1 MPGLQRSASS
11 PVKKPHPWWWA
22 LVTLVWLASGAGIA
36 WGSLDAYE
44 FKIDRN
50 SMSFLTVIALLG
62 LYVAIRAFRR
72 SRLDY
77 LVLAPGPIEVYNFS
91 DARDSQDKEGN
102 AALTE
107 RVTWLF
113 RSELAEVRLRSAS
126 ALPGA
131 GQVSGFL
138 EVTEK
143 IARNPGVASA
153 ISNLFTAAFVSHAY
167 EVRGQVFDSTGT
179 GKCGL
184 TVQVTALTGAES
196 RPVRVEADTWE
207 EAARKAALSATAFVM
222 PNTKICRHQQPWRS
236 WQNLDIPAGL
246 FIVHQ
251 EAQKLESARRY
262 DEALKKY
269 YEAVEMDPSNDC
281 LLLSIGGLQEKMGLH
296 LDALFT
302 YYGIVR
308 PFLYPLSGMKKSRKE
323 CWRPEVVIARYRY
336 VCLLGQ
342 GEVLARQWR
351 HPQPVGEYPP
361 NIRDSERSLLR
372 VRIAS
377 QIIDR
382 YRKTADCS
390 PEPDGIYVPPSD
402 DVGMSR
408 IISVQFSP
416 ESDPSNLLPHL
427 DGLSREDSEHEH
439 VVDTVHTLDGKDA
452 LVLQELFQVI
462 AEYEA
467 RKMVLTYSRVNV
479 WRWRSRDL
487 HLTPGVL
494 DTLLEW
500 VYIRKMHTRWQ
511 CRSIEKGVEESW
523 PPDFLPEYL
532 ERVAKKALRCRRI
545 WHEKLFI
552 EHYNVACTLS
562 IALLPDAASALGD
575 FSGDASRSP
584 RADCRVRKIE
594 NDLVKYAVRH
604 LEQARLDTDSGYLA
618 TVHHWLISEDCDLV
632 GLRSRG
638 PFIEWVNEQF
648 PSKDPY
654 VLLPYNVQPLAATH
668 YVTELVRL
676 YCEVQA
682 DTWTA
687 VGGGISVERS
697 TYGDVRDVAQAA
709 HEAWGQLERGVVNCR
724 HWQSRLGLLEA
735 VVKAREK
742 APGYPLVENDPFYRK
757 MLESN
762 PLATRDETEEAARS
776 RVDERMTAL
785 QELRDVMLRDEIE
798 GRFLRAGQGRD
809 GILSV
814 KDAVKEIET
823 VADAGLQRNRVTYGD
838 AETVRTAAFQM
849 ADGWR
854 TNARRFEGL

>member
-62 LYVAIRAFRR
+62 LYAAIRAFRR

-91 DARDSQDKEGN
+91 DARDSQGKEGD

-131 GQVSGFL
+131 GQVFGFL

-167 EVRGQVFDSTGT
+167 EVRGQIFDSTGT

-351 HPQPVGEYPP
+351 HQQSVGEYPP
-361 NIRDSERSLLR
+361 SIRDSERSLLR

-377 QIIDR
+377 QIINR
-382 YRKTADCS
+382 YRKKFGC
-390 PEPDGIYVPPSD
+390 PPKFDGSYAPVRFKP
-402 DVGMSR
+402 V
-408 IISVQFSP
+408 
-416 ESDPSNLLPHL
+416 SDPSNLLSHL
-427 DGLSREDSEHEH
+427 DGLTGGDPEHAMGEEPENRRFL
-439 VVDTVHTLDGKDA
+439 DTVHTLDGKDVM
-452 LVLQELFQVI
+452 VLQELFQFI
-462 AEYEA
+462 AECEA
-467 RKMVLTYSRVNV
+467 KGMLLTYSRVHV

-494 DTLLEW
+494 RTLLEW

-511 CRSIEKGVEESW
+511 CGRIGKGSDGSW
-523 PPDFLPEYL
+523 PPELLPKCL
-532 ERVAKKALRCRRI
+532 ERVIKKAFRCRWI

-552 EHYNVACTLS
+552 EHYNAACALS
-562 IALLPDAASALGD
+562 IPLLPDTASALGD
-575 FSGDASRSP
+575 SSADAFSSP
-584 RADCRVRKIE
+584 RTDCRVRQTK
-594 NDLVKYAVRH
+594 DHLVQDAVRH

-638 PFIEWVNEQF
+638 QFIEWVNEQF
-648 PSKDPY
+648 PSMDPY
-654 VLLPYNVQPLAATH
+654 VLLPDNVQPLAATH
-668 YVTELVRL
+668 YMTELVRL
-676 YCEVQA
+676 YSEVQA
-682 DTWTA
+682 RTWAA
-687 VGGGISVERS
+687 VGSEISVERS
-697 TYGDVRDVAQAA
+697 TYDDVRDTARDAC
-709 HEAWGQLERGVVNCR
+709 EAWEQLKRGVVNCR

-735 VVKAREK
+735 VVKATEK

-762 PLATRDETEEAARS
+762 LLPIRDATEDAARS
-776 RVDERMTAL
+776 RMRERVMAL
-785 QELRDVMLRDEIE
+785 QELRDVMFRDEIE
-798 GRFLRAGQGRD
+798 GPFHRCDTGRGSD

-838 AETVRTAAFQM
+838 AETVRTAAFRM